1 MDYTITA
8 MGPEHIS
15 HVAEMERE
23 FFSAPWD
30 EASLKSE
37 LDNPLSL
44 WLVALCGDRVAGY
57 VGSQTV
63 LGESDMMNL
72 AVRPEFRRQ
81 GLGRLLVNALIYELD
96 EDSHCLLLEVR
107 QSNEGAIA
115 LYLGLGFRQVGRRP
129 NYYKR
134 PTEDALI
141 LRKDW

>member
-1 MDYTITA
+1 MDFIITA
-8 MGPEHIS
+8 MEPEHIS
-15 HVAEMERE
+15 QVAEIEKE
-23 FFSAPWD
+23 LFSAPWD

-37 LDNPLSL
+37 LENPLSL
-44 WLVALCGDRVAGY
+44 WLVALQGDRVAGY

-81 GLGRLLVNALIYELD
+81 GLGRQLVNALIFELE

-115 LYLGLGFRQVGRRP
+115 LYQGLGFRQVGRRP

>member
-1 MDYTITA
+1 MEITIAA
-8 MGPEHIS
+8 MGPEHIPQI
-15 HVAEMERE
+15 AEIEE
-23 FFSAPWD
+23 ALFSAPWD
-30 EASLKSE
+30 EASLRSE
-37 LDNPLSL
+37 LENPLSL
-44 WLVALCGDRVAGY
+44 WLVALRGNQVAGY

-81 GLGRLLVNALIYELD
+81 GLGRCLVNTLIYEL
-96 EDSHCLLLEVR
+96 EPDSHCLLLEVR

-115 LYLGLGFRQVGRRP
+115 LYLGLGFRQVGKRP

>member
-1 MDYTITA
+1 MDFKITA
-8 MGPEHIS
+8 MEPEHIS
-15 HVAEMERE
+15 QVAELEKE
-23 FFSAPWD
+23 LFSAPWD
-30 EASLKSE
+30 ENSLRSE
-37 LDNPLSL
+37 LENPLSL
-44 WLVALCGDRVAGY
+44 WLVALAGDRVAGY

-81 GLGRLLVNALIYELD
+81 GLGRQLVNTLIYEL
-96 EDSHCLLLEVR
+96 EPDSHCMLLEVR

-115 LYLGLGFRQVGRRP
+115 LYQALGFRQVGRRP

>member
-1 MDYTITA
+1 MDYKITA

-15 HVAEMERE
+15 QVAELEKE
-23 FFSAPWD
+23 LFSAPWD
-30 EASLKSE
+30 EASLRSE
-37 LDNPLSL
+37 LENPLSL
-44 WLVALCGDRVAGY
+44 WLVALQGDRVAGY

-81 GLGRLLVNALIYELD
+81 GLGRQLVNTLIYEL
-96 EDSHCLLLEVR
+96 EADSHCLLLEVR

>member
-1 MDYTITA
+1 MEFQITA
-8 MGPEHIS
+8 MRPEHIS
-15 HVAEMERE
+15 QVAELEKE
-23 FFSAPWD
+23 LFSAPWD
-30 EASLKSE
+30 EASLKNE
-37 LDNPLSL
+37 LENPLSL
-44 WLVALCGDRVAGY
+44 WLVALSGDRVAGY

-81 GLGRLLVNALIYELD
+81 GLGRQLVNTLIYELE

>member
-1 MDYTITA
+1 MDFRITA

-15 HVAEMERE
+15 QVAELEKE
-23 FFSAPWD
+23 LFSAPWD
-30 EASLKSE
+30 EKSLKSE

-44 WLVALCGDRVAGY
+44 WLVALLGDRVAGY

-63 LGESDMMNL
+63 LEESDMMNL

-81 GLGRLLVNALIYELD
+81 GLGRLLVNTLIYEL
-96 EDSHCLLLEVR
+96 ETDSHCLLLEVR

-115 LYLGLGFRQVGRRP
+115 LYRGLGFRQVGRRP

>member
-1 MDYTITA
+1 MEITIAA
-8 MGPEHIS
+8 MRPEHIPQI
-15 HVAEMERE
+15 AELERE
-23 FFSAPWD
+23 LFSVPWD
-30 EASLKSE
+30 EASLQSE

-44 WLVALCGDRVAGY
+44 WLVALRGEQVAGY

-63 LGESDMMNL
+63 LEESDMMNL

-81 GLGRLLVNALIYELD
+81 GLGRRLVNTLIYEL
-96 EDSHCLLLEVR
+96 EQDSHCLLLEVR

-115 LYLGLGFRQVGRRP
+115 LYRGLGFRQVGRRP